1 LKLRTSA
8 PITQGERSLVV
19 RLFRRTTY
27 EPNPGTEAAM
37 STSDDQNALREKK
50 ALDQLGAVLS
60 AVLTA
65 SPDDEMIEQARLA
78 LVELA
83 CLTRERQAAVS
94 RPPKHPHLVDH
105 QVRGTEVASAKL
117 TDEKVRAI
125 RREERTRA
133 EIGAE
138 YGISK
143 GTVSSVW
150 ARRTWKHVE
159 D

>member
-1 LKLRTSA
+1 VQLHPELLGAGALRTTSL
-8 PITQGERSLVV
+8 QGGPDEQRAQEL
-19 RLFRRTTY
+19 
-27 EPNPGTEAAM
+27 
-37 STSDDQNALREKK
+37 
-50 ALDQLGAVLS
+50 QLGAVLS

-65 SPDDEMIEQARLA
+65 SPDDEMTEEARLGHDDLA
-78 LVELA
+78 LLI
-83 CLTRERQAAVS
+83 RERRAAVS
-94 RPPKHPHLVDH
+94 PPPKHPHLVDH
-105 QVRGTEVASAKL
+105 QVRGTEVASAQQ

-133 EIGAE
+133 EIGAA